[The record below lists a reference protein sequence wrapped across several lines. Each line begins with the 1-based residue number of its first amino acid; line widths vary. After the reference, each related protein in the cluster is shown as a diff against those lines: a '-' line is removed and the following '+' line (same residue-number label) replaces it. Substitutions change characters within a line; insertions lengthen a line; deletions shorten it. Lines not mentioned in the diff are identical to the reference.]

1 MKALLLS
8 KNAITCYE
16 VAVIVILIVALV
28 VLKKK
33 YGEMKKRREIAEM
46 NERNEQLMN
55 MLKNPDSEKNW
66 SKQPKPHEIEYIPKT
81 DSGKKVASDMQIE
94 IEVHTEMSVQHYLF
108 DLDKM
113 ITIGH
118 DEKNTLP
125 LNDQTIAEHSCTI
138 AMKDKSVYVKNED
151 QNKPICIQR
160 GKNKSLIT
168 NQCERIKNKDIL
180 ILGKT
185 ELHISLYKN

>member
-1 MKALLLS
+1 
-8 KNAITCYE
+8 
-16 VAVIVILIVALV
+16 
-28 VLKKK
+28 
-33 YGEMKKRREIAEM
+33 MKKRREIAEM

-55 MLKNPDSEKNW
+55 ALKNPDSARNW
-66 SKQPKPHEIEYIPKT
+66 SKQPKPHEVQYIPKT
-81 DSGKKVASDMQIE
+81 DSNKKATSDMQIE

-118 DEKNTLP
+118 GEKNTLP
-125 LNDQTIAEHSCTI
+125 LNDQTISEHSCTI

-168 NQCERIKNKDIL
+168 NQYERIKNKDIL